1 MPDAAKIYCE
11 ILYQNETDMGNDRF
25 SIDKEFQNL
34 LPPLNSEDFNQ
45 LEQSIVQD
53 GCRDALVIWSEAK
66 TLIDG
71 HNRFTICTKHGLPYR
86 VEVKSFANRNEA
98 IAWML
103 INQRSRRNLNRFQWG
118 EIVLKLKP
126 TIEEEAKQNQR
137 AGVRLKSDK
146 PVKTFNELAK
156 LAGMGHSTLRQ
167 VAFILDNADDE
178 TIDRLRSGDANYSIN
193 GVWETLQEPTID
205 REPRTKSGTAKQRS
219 VKSTSL
225 PSPIPAEPPQDLA
238 GHIIAALDELEQR
251 YSKMHDRIDLYNMV
265 GDISNEWAHQK
276 KIELAMSQK

>member
-1 MPDAAKIYCE
+1 MN
-11 ILYQNETDMGNDRF
+11 NEAPANNDGF
-25 SIDKEFQNL
+25 TIDDEFKNL
-34 LPPLNSEDFNQ
+34 LPPLNSEDFDQ
-45 LEQSIVQD
+45 LEKNILTD
-53 GCRDALVIWSEAK
+53 GCRDALVVWSEAK

-71 HNRFTICTKHGLPYR
+71 HNRFTICTKHHLPYR
-86 VEVKSFANRNEA
+86 VDEKSFSNRNEA

-167 VAFILDNADDE
+167 VAFILDNADTE

-193 GVWETLQEPTID
+193 GVWETLQEPAD
-205 REPRTKSGTAKQRS
+205 RERGTKSGTAKQKQRS
-219 VKSTSL
+219 IKSTSL
-225 PSPIPAEPPQDLA
+225 PSPIATEPPQDLA
-238 GHIIAALDELEQR
+238 GHIIAALEELEQR

-265 GDISNEWAHQK
+265 GNISDEWAHQK